1 MKAISEVLS
10 RYEQRELDE
19 KEFIE
24 QKKYLSL
31 IDKIVDK
38 RLDNQDYQEPSR
50 WTEEIDILFDFLY
63 DGALQL
69 IIKSLN
75 FDDEVVI
82 SYKSNLIS
90 LVEMHGQGCFKCIQ
104 PVTNPADM
112 ECPEYLVDFDDIVN
126 YCKNGYIPMRTKIL
140 KTVFVAL
147 DSFKVVTEHYN
158 TSVDIDEI
166 KEYLQ
171 ENLN

>member
-1 MKAISEVLS
+1 MKAVSEVLS
-10 RYEQRELDE
+10 RYEQREIDE

-24 QKKYLSL
+24 HKKYLTL
-31 IDKIVDK
+31 MDEIIDK

-50 WTEEIDILFDFLY
+50 WTDEIDILFDFLY

-75 FDDEVVI
+75 FDDEVVVN
-82 SYKSNLIS
+82 YKGNLIS
-90 LVEMHGQGCFKCIQ
+90 LVELHGQGCFKCIQ
-104 PVTNPADM
+104 PVINPADM
-112 ECPEYLVDFDDIVN
+112 EYPEYLVDFDDIVKC
-126 YCKNGYIPMRTKIL
+126 YENGFRPIRTKVLETI
-140 KTVFVAL
+140 FVAL
-147 DSFKVVTEHYN
+147 DSLQTITEHYN

>member
-1 MKAISEVLS
+1 MKAANEILS
-10 RYEQRELDE
+10 QYEQREFNE

-24 QKKYLSL
+24 QKKYLVL
-31 IDKIVDK
+31 IDKVIDK
-38 RLDNQDYQEPSR
+38 CLDNQDYQEPSR

-69 IIKSLN
+69 IIKTLN

-82 SYKSNLIS
+82 SYKGNLIS

-104 PVTNPADM
+104 PVINPADM
-112 ECPEYLVDFDDIVN
+112 EYPEYLVDFDDIVN
-126 YCKNGYIPMRTKIL
+126 YYENGFRPIRTKMLETI
-140 KTVFVAL
+140 FVAL
-147 DSFKVVTEHYN
+147 DSLQTITEHYKA
-158 TSVDIDEI
+158 SVDIDEI